1 MAVLGAY
8 LLEGEHHHTAEA
20 HNYSESP
27 QERHPF
33 RSLLEKQATRR

>member
-20 HNYSESP
+20 HNYRKSP

-33 RSLLEKQATRR
+33 RSLLMQAVRR